1 MKIKI
6 IIEILGSPKEHVEE
20 TIKKVMEEF
29 SQREVEIISKEISEA
44 AEVDKFFSS
53 FVDIE
58 FKTNSLKK
66 LNEICFDFMPSVIEI
81 IEPLDLKFES
91 KDYEDFMN
99 DLLARLHKHGMI
111 MRNLHA
117 ENVYLKNKKN

>member
-6 IIEILGSPKEHVEE
+6 IIEILGSKKENVEE

-58 FKTNSLKK
+58 FKTDSLKK

-81 IEPLDLKFES
+81 IEPLDLKF
-91 KDYEDFMN
+91 
-99 DLLARLHKHGMI
+99 
-111 MRNLHA
+111 
-117 ENVYLKNKKN
+117 